1 MTLYSEITHEN
12 NDLRRC
18 ACADL
23 PRVRQFFSLF
33 LGSKPFSTGPCY
45 RPVLNDVPFSTG
57 QPVPVGS
64 PVLNRGSR
72 PVLIGTFLAVNPRS
86 VTATPKKGHPLRAR
100 IVVSSARRRL
110 TVQLTSWLQQAP
122 QSFNGLRIS
131 TARGSEQGCPVQ
143 TEGPVRNI
151 KMGL

>member
-18 ACADL
+18 ACVDL
-23 PRVRQFFSLF
+23 LRVRQFFSLF
-33 LGSKPFSTGPCY
+33 LGSK
-45 RPVLNDVPFSTG
+45 PFSTG

-72 PVLIGTFLAVNPRS
+72 PVLIGIFLAVNPRS
-86 VTATPKKGHPLRAR
+86 VTVTPKKGHPLRAMI
-100 IVVSSARRRL
+100 IVSPTRRRL
-110 TVQLTSWLQQAP
+110 TVQLTSWLQHAP